1 MKVVVG
7 EVTDSSN
14 SNGKHDGQ
22 FYAKFILGGTEIE
35 KPVTYTSPYYRVNM
49 GGFVGIPEP
58 QTQILAYHN
67 TDPSRKGES
76 EFYYISTIIKDK
88 SDPGQELLN
97 PTFQALRDNDN
108 KAKTYSDE
116 TLNDDGDKEPGR
128 PVTQCFTNPVGAGLY
143 ITRNYAKDKIL
154 NDVTV
159 KAQNDCE
166 VNVGAL
172 GVQIRNEEGDNL
184 ILNSST
190 NNDGYGTRSFSVVTR
205 GYHEYKCTNS
215 DITMKIQDGGDINIE
230 NNSTGMFG
238 VQALP
243 DNRIPSPA
251 GVTPQSG
258 NVRLKTRWRDII
270 LAALGLSSKIHI
282 VTNNAKLVLDSETGN
297 IDIFSQTG
305 ALGTPGNIN
314 IQSAGFIKMESLA
327 GISMKSLGPIQIDS
341 GATITNTATAQISN
355 NALANSL
362 NGVPIN
368 SVNPPQGLG
377 GIQVPFITFPPPEI
391 IPVPPIKDDY
401 NDGLPGA
408 GAT

>member
-1 MKVVVG
+1 
-7 EVTDSSN
+7 
-14 SNGKHDGQ
+14 
-22 FYAKFILGGTEIE
+22 
-35 KPVTYTSPYYRVNM
+35 
-49 GGFVGIPEP
+49 
-58 QTQILAYHN
+58 
-67 TDPSRKGES
+67 
-76 EFYYISTIIKDK
+76 
-88 SDPGQELLN
+88 
-97 PTFQALRDNDN
+97 
-108 KAKTYSDE
+108 
-116 TLNDDGDKEPGR
+116 
-128 PVTQCFTNPVGAGLY
+128 
-143 ITRNYAKDKIL
+143 
-154 NDVTV
+154 
-159 KAQNDCE
+159 
-166 VNVGAL
+166 
-172 GVQIRNEEGDNL
+172 
-184 ILNSST
+184 
-190 NNDGYGTRSFSVVTR
+190 
-205 GYHEYKCTNS
+205 
-215 DITMKIQDGGDINIE
+215 MKIQDGGDINIE

-314 IQSAGFIKMESLA
+314 IQSAGFINMESLA